1 MINDQRSTIQ
11 IADVVSKLVIVSSD
25 ISVTVSSMII
35 NVETI
40 GDRITKRQCSCVFAS
55 FRLDP
60 LNGVV
65 GVGGS
70 SVCDA
75 DGDGG

>member
-1 MINDQRSTIQ
+1 MLRY
-11 IADVVSKLVIVSSD
+11 

-60 LNGVV
+60 INGVIE
-65 GVGGS
+65 VGGGG
-70 SVCDA
+70 VCDA
-75 DGDGG
+75 DGDGGLRGWGGEGEGGSAYAFK